1 MIREKLRL
9 FNDYINFIK
18 TAGNLHNL
26 HSPFMYHLATKCL
39 YDHHSYPE
47 YQILKEYQ
55 KILLK
60 DNKLINVQDYG
71 AGSRI
76 FKTQKRRIKDIAQ
89 IAGSSSA
96 DMKRLFRLV
105 KYFQPKHIL
114 ELGTSL
120 GKATLAM
127 ALGNPEATII
137 SVEGDS
143 ELSKYTQKLLSKFQI
158 TNVRIINKEF
168 KDFFEENKSN
178 NTKWDLV
185 YMDGNHRLAP
195 TLQYFDCLQSHLH
208 NDSVV
213 IVDDIYWSEEMK
225 QAWETLKQHPNVR
238 QSIDTFFFG
247 VLFFRKEQYP
257 QHFKINLNS
266 LNLF

>member
-1 MIREKLRL
+1 MREKFHLL
-9 FNDYINFIK
+9 KDYIKFLW

-47 YQILKEYQ
+47 YQILKEYK
-55 KILLK
+55 KILVK

-71 AGSRI
+71 AGSRV

-105 KYFQPKHIL
+105 NYFQPKQVL

-127 ALGNPEATII
+127 ALANPKADII
-137 SVEGDS
+137 SVEGDKSLS
-143 ELSKYTQKLLSKFQI
+143 EYTQKRLQEFQI
-158 TNVRIINKEF
+158 KNVRIVNKEF
-168 KDFFEENKSN
+168 NKFFGENN
-178 NTKWDLV
+178 AVDVKWDLI

-195 TLQYFDCLQSHLH
+195 TLQYFDWLQSHLH

-213 IVDDIYWSEEMK
+213 IVDDIYWSDEMK
-225 QAWETLKQHPNVR
+225 QAWNTLKQHPKVQ

-247 VLFFRKEQYP
+247 LLFFRKEQYP